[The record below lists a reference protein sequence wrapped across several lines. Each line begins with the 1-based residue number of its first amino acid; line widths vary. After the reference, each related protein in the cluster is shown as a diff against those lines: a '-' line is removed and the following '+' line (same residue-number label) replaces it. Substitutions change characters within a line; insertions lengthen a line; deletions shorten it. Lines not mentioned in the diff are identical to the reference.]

1 MGTREE
7 YEGLT
12 HAALNQCAKKID
24 ELGARAKAKRTG
36 EIGHFKEL
44 DVLQQKSQEARLR
57 FDELKASS
65 QDWQNLVQG
74 MDSSLDELQMAF
86 ERADSAVR

>member
-1 MGTREE
+1 MGAREE
-7 YEGLT
+7 YEGFT
-12 HAALNQCAKKID
+12 NAALNQWAKKID
-24 ELGARAKAKRTG
+24 ELEVRARAKRAG

-44 DVLQQKSQEARLR
+44 DILKKKSQEARLR

-74 MDSSLDELQMAF
+74 VDASLDELKAAL

>member
-12 HAALNQCAKKID
+12 HAALNQWAKKIH
-24 ELGARAKAKRTG
+24 ELETRVRAKRAG
-36 EIGHFKEL
+36 EIGQFKEL
-44 DVLQQKSQEARLR
+44 DVLKQKSQEARLR

-74 MDSSLDELQMAF
+74 MDASLDELQAAF